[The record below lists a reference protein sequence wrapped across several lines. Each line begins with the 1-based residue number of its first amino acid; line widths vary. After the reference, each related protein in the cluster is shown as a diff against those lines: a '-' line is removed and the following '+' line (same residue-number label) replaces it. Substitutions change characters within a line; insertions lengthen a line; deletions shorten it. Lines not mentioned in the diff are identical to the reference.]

1 MNLLNYTSHLIYAA
15 GNTKNLPDILTRFR
29 ILCPEYSSCAEEKK
43 PWPREDNE
51 NLFALLW
58 NLHDGDPGKR
68 LLPLRNIISPLPGRR
83 CTPMNIW
90 SFSTL

>member
-58 NLHDGDPGKR
+58 NLHGGDTLSAT
-68 LLPLRNIISPLPGRR
+68 LLPREAAFTFEEACCPNADALP
-83 CTPMNIW
+83 
-90 SFSTL
+90 